1 MRRTALTETRIAAA
15 AAAGLWAAS
24 VSLDMAGHDS
34 LPLRWRLLLLAA
46 SLATL
51 IWALHARDRAGAKR
65 DRPDGRVVTDEEM
78 ELILDAAA
86 AGYRA
91 ASGENAPPAPAA
103 PVRLAWSAGRAPLG
117 A

>member
-1 MRRTALTETRIAAA
+1 MRRPALTETRIAAA
-15 AAAGLWAAS
+15 ATAGLWAAS

-65 DRPDGRVVTDEEM
+65 DRPRGRLPESGEDYERMLEAV
-78 ELILDAAA
+78 A
-86 AGYRA
+86 AGAVA
-91 ASGENAPPAPAA
+91 ALTEDGDG
-103 PVRLAWSAGRAPLG
+103 GRKPLRSV

>member
-1 MRRTALTETRIAAA
+1 MHRRALTETRIAVAA
-15 AAAGLWAAS
+15 TAGLWAAS
-24 VSLDMAGHDS
+24 VGLDMAGHDS

-46 SLATL
+46 SVATL
-51 IWALHARDRAGAKR
+51 IWALHARDRAAGRR
-65 DRPDGRVVTDEEM
+65 DRPRGRVVTDEEM

-91 ASGENAPPAPAA
+91 GAAEDTPRAPAA
-103 PVRLAWSAGRAPLG
+103 PVRLAWSADGAPLG